1 MNVREIIRKI
11 TTLNIFELYLNV
23 ELERFCTLILSLLL
37 LETNIVE
44 RNKSLRILNKS
55 NHEQK

>member
-1 MNVREIIRKI
+1 M
-11 TTLNIFELYLNV
+11 NV